1 MTFDQIIDTIKN
13 LGVPVAILVWLF
25 WRGDFFLRYFVH
37 KLDKFNDEL
46 TTINT
51 TLQDL
56 IHAIKNGKSR

>member
-1 MTFDQIIDTIKN
+1 MTFDQIINAIKN

-46 TTINT
+46 SKINATIQN
-51 TLQDL
+51 L
-56 IHAIKNGKSR
+56 IFAIKNGKG